1 MENQSNINNHG
12 VSVQLRGCYRNQ
24 VVYKKVFQKLHVIT
38 KMSGVRFSILSS
50 NVITL
55 NTGPQ
60 LLTTKAI
67 PANHISKKRY
77 ANGEIQEQSY

>member
-1 MENQSNINNHG
+1 
-12 VSVQLRGCYRNQ
+12 
-24 VVYKKVFQKLHVIT
+24 
-38 KMSGVRFSILSS
+38 MSGVRFSILSS

-60 LLTTKAI
+60 LLTTKVI
-67 PANHISKKRY
+67 PANHISKRRY

>member
-1 MENQSNINNHG
+1 
-12 VSVQLRGCYRNQ
+12 
-24 VVYKKVFQKLHVIT
+24 
-38 KMSGVRFSILSS
+38 MSGVRFSILSS

-60 LLTTKAI
+60 LLTTKPI
-67 PANHISKKRY
+67 PANHISKRRY

>member
-1 MENQSNINNHG
+1 MENQSNINDHG

-24 VVYKKVFQKLHVIT
+24 VVYKKVFQKLHVTT

>member
-1 MENQSNINNHG
+1 
-12 VSVQLRGCYRNQ
+12 
-24 VVYKKVFQKLHVIT
+24 
-38 KMSGVRFSILSS
+38 MSGVRFSILSS

-55 NTGPQ
+55 NTGLQ

-77 ANGEIQEQSY
+77 ANGEIEEQSY

>member
-1 MENQSNINNHG
+1 MENQSNINDHG

-67 PANHISKKRY
+67 PANHISKRRY